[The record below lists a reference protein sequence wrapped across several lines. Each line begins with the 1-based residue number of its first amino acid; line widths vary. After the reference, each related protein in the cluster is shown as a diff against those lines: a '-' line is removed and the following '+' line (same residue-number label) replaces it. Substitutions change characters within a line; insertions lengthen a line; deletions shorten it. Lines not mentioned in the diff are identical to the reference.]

1 MRREIGLISAPFLRH
16 TSSHGWSFFKARPG
30 YKMVISDYS
39 QQEARIIAGLSRD
52 EKAIELF
59 KAGQDIYLEV
69 TQAFVGDSGKDCTD
83 FRKVAK
89 TIVLGLNYG
98 RSEYSIHQELIG
110 KGIQLSLDEVR
121 SFTVSYY
128 RMFEGVFKWRRA
140 SVAEARAKKQVRTK
154 IGRIIHI
161 PDDAT
166 DRSLFNLPVQTNGAD
181 GFKLAL
187 ICISEKLNNM
197 DARIVHSQHDE
208 IIVEAREDQA
218 DQVREI
224 MKESMEA
231 AFKQI
236 VPEVSFVV
244 EPRVEDVWV

>member
-1 MRREIGLISAPFLRH
+1 
-16 TSSHGWSFFKARPG
+16 
-30 YKMVISDYS
+30 MVISDYS

-140 SVAEARAKKQVRTK
+140 SAAQARAKKQVRTR
-154 IGRIIHI
+154 IGRLIHI
-161 PDDAT
+161 QDDAR
-166 DRSLFNLPVQTNGAD
+166 DSSLFNLPVQATGAD

-187 ICISEKLNNM
+187 VLISEKLNGF
-197 DARIVHSQHDE
+197 DAQIVHTQHDE
-208 IIVEAREDQA
+208 IIVEARDDIA
-218 DQVREI
+218 DQVKA
-224 MKESMEA
+224 MVADSMEKA
-231 AFKQI
+231 LERI
-236 VPEVSFVV
+236 VPEVSFEV
-244 EPRVEDVWV
+244 EIKVAEAWG